1 MHSYITVLVSLSC
14 AGLSGAMAFLGLE
27 YMNGGI
33 GLTPVIAFPMAT
45 ALLYVPFWFVTS
57 TTEEAEED

>member
-1 MHSYITVLVSLSC
+1 MSC

-27 YMNGGI
+27 YMNEGI